1 MSGQSGDALDINW
14 DEDVDMLR
22 GMIYLLI
29 LIADSEDEDE
39 LDENVETIEKEDV
52 KETKETGIKRKRDEK
67 ETKGI
72 IYEVL

>member
-1 MSGQSGDALDINW
+1 MSSQSGDALDINW

-22 GMIYLLI
+22 GMNHLLI
-29 LIADSEDEDE
+29 IIADSEDEDE
-39 LDENVETIEKEDV
+39 LDENEETIEKEDV

>member
-1 MSGQSGDALDINW
+1 MSSQSGDALDINW

-22 GMIYLLI
+22 GMNYLLI
-29 LIADSEDEDE
+29 IIADSEDEDE
-39 LDENVETIEKEDV
+39 LDENEETIEKEDV

>member
-1 MSGQSGDALDINW
+1 MSSQSGDALDINW

-22 GMIYLLI
+22 GMNYLLI
-29 LIADSEDEDE
+29 IIADSEDEDE
-39 LDENVETIEKEDV
+39 LDENEETIEKEDV

-72 IYEVL
+72 IYEIL

>member
-22 GMIYLLI
+22 GMNYLLI
-29 LIADSEDEDE
+29 IIADSEDEDE
-39 LDENVETIEKEDV
+39 LDENEETIEKEDV

>member
-1 MSGQSGDALDINW
+1 MSSQSGDALDINW

-22 GMIYLLI
+22 GMYYLLI
-29 LIADSEDEDE
+29 IIADSEDEDE
-39 LDENVETIEKEDV
+39 LDENEETIEKEDV